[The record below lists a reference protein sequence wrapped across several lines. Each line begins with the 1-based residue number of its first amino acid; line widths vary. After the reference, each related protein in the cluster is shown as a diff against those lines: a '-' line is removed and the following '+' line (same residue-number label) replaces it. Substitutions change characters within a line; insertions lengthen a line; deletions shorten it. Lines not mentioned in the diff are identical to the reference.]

1 MTRSVDLYDQPF
13 CFNIERHPDSQP
25 VDHQLSKIQSYYLQI
40 HSTQPDAQ
48 GYEGFQPPEIHNRLH
63 N

>member
-40 HSTQPDAQ
+40 HSQKGPSHLKLFLYSPFWKETPV
-48 GYEGFQPPEIHNRLH
+48 
-63 N
+63 